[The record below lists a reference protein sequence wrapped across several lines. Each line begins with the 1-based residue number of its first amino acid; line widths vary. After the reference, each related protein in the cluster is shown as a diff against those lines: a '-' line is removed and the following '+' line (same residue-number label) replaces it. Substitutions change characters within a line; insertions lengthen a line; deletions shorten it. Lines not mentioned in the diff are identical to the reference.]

1 MCQARI
7 FAAGV
12 ARNLQA
18 HTACYNLA
26 HLRGF
31 QHRIIIRSHHDMS
44 NPARSEGGGGAR
56 PTPSPTLPKNPS
68 EQNPVSAVNHDA
80 VGRCVRMEGR
90 EGEELKQAV
99 AFTP

>member
-7 FAAGV
+7 VAAGV
-12 ARNLQA
+12 ARILQA
-18 HTACYNLA
+18 HTTCYNLA

-56 PTPSPTLPKNPS
+56 PTPPSTLPKNPS
-68 EQNPVSAVNHDA
+68 EKNLASAVNHDA

-90 EGEELKQAV
+90 EGGELKQAF
-99 AFTP
+99 A